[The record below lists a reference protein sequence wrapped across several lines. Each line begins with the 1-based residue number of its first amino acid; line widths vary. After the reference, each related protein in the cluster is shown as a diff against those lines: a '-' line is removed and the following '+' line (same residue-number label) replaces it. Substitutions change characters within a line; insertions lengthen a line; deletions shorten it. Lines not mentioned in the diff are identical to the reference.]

1 MPEDNADQTLDE
13 LKKLLGANSNSAA
26 VISAVKIGYESN
38 QLSIDVL
45 KNLDSKQRW
54 TLMFAMFDEINKKMV
69 NKELDTLDEY
79 TALFQ
84 KIMKIDPSLLSQMDY
99 YGRFPLIYAINNANL
114 DLVKLLIHCGANPN
128 QTFHLHTPMAYAL
141 RPAIQQRNP
150 GFSSQLDTIKELN
163 ESNKNK
169 PEDHSQAY
177 LLHLGKS

>member
-99 YGRFPLIYAINNANL
+99 
-114 DLVKLLIHCGANPN
+114 
-128 QTFHLHTPMAYAL
+128 
-141 RPAIQQRNP
+141 
-150 GFSSQLDTIKELN
+150 
-163 ESNKNK
+163 
-169 PEDHSQAY
+169 
-177 LLHLGKS
+177 